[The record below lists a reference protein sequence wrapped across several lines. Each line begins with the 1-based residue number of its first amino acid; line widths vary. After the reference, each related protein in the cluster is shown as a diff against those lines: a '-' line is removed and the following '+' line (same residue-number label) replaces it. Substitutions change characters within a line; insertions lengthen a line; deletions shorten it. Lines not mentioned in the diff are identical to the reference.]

1 MTTPRVKDLNVA
13 KTAVWL
19 PDGVWY
25 DIYTGLRYEGG
36 RMVDMY
42 RTLDSIPVLAK
53 AGGILVMTDEIRG
66 TEAEK
71 NPESLNIRVFPGA
84 DGNFRLYEDDNETCA
99 YENGACVFTEMDY
112 KEKDQGVFTIHP
124 AQGKTELIP
133 AKRAYTVEF
142 CNFAKTGTD
151 TVKVL
156 FNGAE
161 TEAAVK
167 YEEELQK
174 ICVEVE
180 ADTAAEVQII
190 LAGEVANNQTEK
202 RVFDFLNQAEI
213 GFVLKD
219 RLYQLITAGK
229 NLPVLL
235 SELQSMELDK
245 DLYGA
250 LMEIL
255 TA

>member
-1 MTTPRVKDLNVA
+1 
-13 KTAVWL
+13 
-19 PDGVWY
+19 
-25 DIYTGLRYEGG
+25 
-36 RMVDMY
+36 MVDMY

-84 DGNFRLYEDDNETCA
+84 DGSFRLYEDDNETCA

-156 FNGAE
+156 VNGAE

-167 YEEELQK
+167 YEEKLQK
-174 ICVEVE
+174 ICV
-180 ADTAAEVQII
+180 DTEPDDDLKYKII
-190 LAGEVANNQTEK
+190 NNRTNGYCDKFQSEVAEN
-202 RVFDFLNQAEI
+202 
-213 GFVLKD
+213 
-219 RLYQLITAGK
+219 
-229 NLPVLL
+229 L
-235 SELQSMELDK
+235 SEDSLTDNDCCQSDNNGTTAHVDIGESL
-245 DLYGA
+245 
-250 LMEIL
+250 IL
-255 TA
+255 SQQCTGKSNQSVRDHKAKYPVKIRVDSLCSCHFVITSGCT

>member
-1 MTTPRVKDLNVA
+1 
-13 KTAVWL
+13 
-19 PDGVWY
+19 
-25 DIYTGLRYEGG
+25 
-36 RMVDMY
+36 MVDMY

-66 TEAEK
+66 TEVEK

-84 DGNFRLYEDDNETCA
+84 DGSFRLYEDDNETCA

-112 KEKDQGVFTIHP
+112 KEKDQAVFTIHP
-124 AQGKTELIP
+124 GQGKTELIP

-142 CNFAKTGTD
+142 CDFAKTGTD

-156 FNGAE
+156 VNGAE

-167 YEEELQK
+167 YEEKLQK

-190 LAGEVANNQTEK
+190 LAGEVADNRIEK
-202 RVFDFLNQAEI
+202 RIFDFLNQAEI

>member
-1 MTTPRVKDLNVA
+1 
-13 KTAVWL
+13 
-19 PDGVWY
+19 
-25 DIYTGLRYEGG
+25 
-36 RMVDMY
+36 MVDMY

-84 DGNFRLYEDDNETCA
+84 DGSFRLYEDDNETCA

-112 KEKDQGVFTIHP
+112 KEKDQAVFTIHP

-156 FNGAE
+156 VNGAE

-167 YEEELQK
+167 YLS
-174 ICVEVE
+174 
-180 ADTAAEVQII
+180 
-190 LAGEVANNQTEK
+190 
-202 RVFDFLNQAEI
+202 
-213 GFVLKD
+213 
-219 RLYQLITAGK
+219 LIH
-229 NLPVLL
+229 
-235 SELQSMELDK
+235 
-245 DLYGA
+245 
-250 LMEIL
+250 I
-255 TA
+255 

>member
-1 MTTPRVKDLNVA
+1 
-13 KTAVWL
+13 
-19 PDGVWY
+19 
-25 DIYTGLRYEGG
+25 
-36 RMVDMY
+36 MVDMY

-71 NPESLNIRVFPGA
+71 NPESLKIKVFPGA

-112 KEKDQGVFTIHP
+112 KEKDQAVFTIHP

-156 FNGAE
+156 VNGAE

-167 YEEELQK
+167 YEEKLQK
-174 ICVEVE
+174 ICVEV
-180 ADTAAEVQII
+180 AAC
-190 LAGEVANNQTEK
+190 LL
-202 RVFDFLNQAEI
+202 F
-213 GFVLKD
+213 LKD
-219 RLYQLITAGK
+219 IRLTWISPFLTLYY
-229 NLPVLL
+229 L
-235 SELQSMELDK
+235 SVPMYHYIGILFWKFIKSFAHTT
-245 DLYGA
+245 LYKPIAFIQPDGTV
-250 LMEIL
+250 I
-255 TA
+255 

>member
-1 MTTPRVKDLNVA
+1 
-13 KTAVWL
+13 
-19 PDGVWY
+19 
-25 DIYTGLRYEGG
+25 
-36 RMVDMY
+36 MVDMY

-71 NPESLNIRVFPGA
+71 NPESLKIKVFPGA

-112 KEKDQGVFTIHP
+112 KEKDQAVFTIHP

-156 FNGAE
+156 VNGAE

-167 YEEELQK
+167 YEEKLQK

-180 ADTAAEVQII
+180 ADTAAEV
-190 LAGEVANNQTEK
+190 
-202 RVFDFLNQAEI
+202 

-229 NLPVLL
+229 KLPVLL

>member
-1 MTTPRVKDLNVA
+1 
-13 KTAVWL
+13 
-19 PDGVWY
+19 
-25 DIYTGLRYEGG
+25 
-36 RMVDMY
+36 MVDMY

-84 DGNFRLYEDDNETCA
+84 DGSFRLYEDDNETCA

-156 FNGAE
+156 VNGAE

-167 YEEELQK
+167 YEEKLQK

-190 LAGEVANNQTEK
+190 LAGEVADNRIEK
-202 RVFDFLNQAEI
+202 RIFEI
-213 GFVLKD
+213 GRAHV
-219 RLYQLITAGK
+219 
-229 NLPVLL
+229 
-235 SELQSMELDK
+235 
-245 DLYGA
+245 
-250 LMEIL
+250 
-255 TA
+255 